1 MLGTPWR
8 PECTAVSDQRVPPEP
23 TTHTSH
29 FQRSCPGSEIP
40 HITLKS
46 GPWRT
51 DPAPRFRSERVL
63 VYFRGLRLVYLYI
76 RTSNS
81 PSLDASR
88 GSGKRTFNSF
98 RVSLLVLEIYVG
110 KGCRSS
116 PFDDDVDLRLLSS
129 LRCSKSHPV
138 GSQCGSYQT
147 LNPKG
152 PRRSVSG
159 DVDGLPS
166 VGT

>member
-1 MLGTPWR
+1 VAS
-8 PECTAVSDQRVPPEP
+8 ESIAVSDQRVPPEP

-98 RVSLLVLEIYVG
+98 RVSLLVLEIYVATAAEW
-110 KGCRSS
+110 S
-116 PFDDDVDLRLLSS
+116 PFDDDVDLGLLSP

-138 GSQCGSYQT
+138 EV
-147 LNPKG
+147 N
-152 PRRSVSG
+152 V
-159 DVDGLPS
+159 GLIRH
-166 VGT
+166 